1 MKRHLLLALALTTV
15 LLLAVLFIRPPA
27 WATPGQS
34 AKRFQPHA
42 IAPSAAHAPASSARP
57 ITLQADAPSSENC
70 IACHTDK
77 KKLKKLAKEPEEVK
91 SEAASGEG

>member
-1 MKRHLLLALALTTV
+1 MI
-15 LLLAVLFIRPPA
+15 IRPPA